1 MRILKLLVFFISV
14 ATFAQTP
21 LSDAETV
28 KFQEIIFKR
37 ANSMESLS
45 SEFIQTKY
53 IKMMKGA
60 AISSGRLFYKAPDV
74 LKWEYRN
81 PYNYK
86 ILFKDDQLIINDD
99 GDKSVTDLKSNK
111 LFEKLVSL
119 ISGSINGRLLEDK
132 KNYDVSYFKTTNLI
146 SAVIVPRDK
155 SIREMFNQIVL
166 LYDRNF
172 IVISVR
178 LVEASGD
185 YTEIDLKNIRINL
198 PINPAIFEN

>member
-1 MRILKLLVFFISV
+1 MRILKLVIFFISV

-21 LSDAETV
+21 LTEAEAV
-28 KFQEIIFKR
+28 KFQEIIFQR
-37 ANSMESLS
+37 ANSLESLS

-60 AISSGRLFYKAPDV
+60 AISSGRLYYKAPDV

-99 GDKSVTDLKSNK
+99 GYKTVTDLKSNK
-111 LFEKLVSL
+111 LFEKLVTL

-132 KNYDVSYFKTTNLI
+132 KNYDVSYFKTANLI
-146 SAVIVPRDK
+146 SAVIVPKDK

-185 YTEIDLKNIRINL
+185 YTEIDFKNIRVNL
-198 PINPAIFEN
+198 PLNPTIFQN

>member
-1 MRILKLLVFFISV
+1 MRILKLVIFFISV

-21 LSDAETV
+21 LTDAEAV

-60 AISSGRLFYKAPDV
+60 AISSGSLYYRAPDV

-111 LFEKLVSL
+111 LFEKLVTL

-146 SAVIVPRDK
+146 SAVIVPKDN

-178 LVEASGD
+178 LVEPSGD
-185 YTEIDLKNIRINL
+185 YTEIDFKSIRINL

>member
-1 MRILKLLVFFISV
+1 
-14 ATFAQTP
+14 
-21 LSDAETV
+21 
-28 KFQEIIFKR
+28 
-37 ANSMESLS
+37 
-45 SEFIQTKY
+45 
-53 IKMMKGA
+53 
-60 AISSGRLFYKAPDV
+60 V

-146 SAVIVPRDK
+146 SAVIVPKDE

-185 YTEIDLKNIRINL
+185 YTEIDFKSIRINL

>member
-1 MRILKLLVFFISV
+1 MRILKLVVFFISV
-14 ATFAQTP
+14 ATFAQAP
-21 LSDAETV
+21 LTEAETV

-37 ANSMESLS
+37 ANSLESLS
-45 SEFIQTKY
+45 GDFIQTKY
-53 IKMMKGA
+53 IKMMEGA
-60 AISSGRLFYKAPDV
+60 AISSGRLYYMAPDV
-74 LKWEYRN
+74 LKWEYRT

-99 GDKSVTDLKSNK
+99 GYKSVTDLKSNK
-111 LFEKLVSL
+111 LFEKLVTL

-146 SAVIVPRDK
+146 SAVIVPKDK
-155 SIREMFNQIVL
+155 SIREMFSQIIL

-172 IVISVR
+172 IVITVR

-185 YTEIDLKNIRINL
+185 YTEIDFKKIRINM

>member
-1 MRILKLLVFFISV
+1 MRIIKLVVFFISV
-14 ATFAQTP
+14 ATFAQAP
-21 LSDAETV
+21 LTDAETV

-37 ANSMESLS
+37 ANSLESLS
-45 SEFIQTKY
+45 GDFVQTKY

-60 AISSGRLFYKAPDV
+60 AISSGRLYYQAPDV
-74 LKWEYRN
+74 LKWEYRT

-99 GDKSVTDLKSNK
+99 GYKSVTDLKSNK
-111 LFEKLVSL
+111 LFEKLVTL

-146 SAVIVPRDK
+146 SAVIVPKDK
-155 SIREMFNQIVL
+155 SIREMFSQIIL

-172 IVISVR
+172 IVITVR

-185 YTEIDLKNIRINL
+185 YTEIDFKKIRINL

>member
-1 MRILKLLVFFISV
+1 MRIIKLVVFFISV
-14 ATFAQTP
+14 ATFAQAP
-21 LSDAETV
+21 LTDAETV

-37 ANSMESLS
+37 ANSLESLS
-45 SEFIQTKY
+45 GDFIQTKY
-53 IKMMKGA
+53 IKMMEGA
-60 AISSGRLFYKAPDV
+60 AISSGRLYYMAPDV
-74 LKWEYRN
+74 LKWEYRS

-99 GDKSVTDLKSNK
+99 GYKSVTDLKSNK
-111 LFEKLVSL
+111 LFEKLVTL

-146 SAVIVPRDK
+146 SAVIVPKDK
-155 SIREMFNQIVL
+155 SIREMFSQIIL

-172 IVISVR
+172 IVITVR

-185 YTEIDLKNIRINL
+185 YTEIDFKKIRINV